1 MLLGSGKTEMEMS
14 ERTQFYKF
22 ITFFLPKQF
31 LTLLAVRKIG
41 VGSQTS

>member
-1 MLLGSGKTEMEMS
+1 MLLGSGKTEMEMP

-31 LTLLAVRKIG
+31 LTLLAV
-41 VGSQTS
+41 